1 MEKVLIEKDT
11 VLELLRKVVELE
23 KEIEEKD
30 REIVELRRK
39 LGPSDNWGQYTWGVQ
54 GTFLKNDLKISVVI
68 SKNDLKIWGCR
79 TFILWL
85 LEK

>member
-30 REIVELRRK
+30 REIIELRRK
-39 LGPSDNWGQYTWGVQ
+39 LGPSDNWGSM
-54 GTFLKNDLKISVVI
+54 K
-68 SKNDLKIWGCR
+68 
-79 TFILWL
+79 
-85 LEK
+85 